1 MTRRRQPDDT
11 LHGMTRGFDIIKAL
25 FDAARR
31 KGLNPE
37 EFLKS
42 VHTATDM
49 ADVMVDAAIAKL
61 RPQTPAPKP
70 VAFKTLDLKVYT
82 TPSIRTNAKKGA
94 ECYREL
100 RDATGCDVWP
110 HADQDEVW
118 ATEETSEE
126 TTDLMLLC
134 LGFDAYGVQVD
145 YVLEE
150 HGLVDATSTDLLN
163 FSAAP
168 ETCCAQ
174 LEFPIAA
181 RGTVAKIDGNDYVLN
196 ITVDDGKRVLRECL
210 IDHDVWDGHQRFLV
224 RKAPPLV
231 TPTP

>member
-1 MTRRRQPDDT
+1 
-11 LHGMTRGFDIIKAL
+11 MTRGFDIIKAL

-100 RDATGCDVWP
+100 RDAGMYHRTRG
-110 HADQDEVW
+110 AEEQDEKW
-118 ATEETSEE
+118 ATEETVES
-126 TTDLMLLC
+126 TTDLMLAC
-134 LGFDAYGVQVD
+134 LDCSASDEEVD
-145 YVLEE
+145 SYLLE
-150 HGLVDATSTDLLN
+150 HGLVDATSADLLN
-163 FSAAP
+163 FGAAP
-168 ETCCAQ
+168 ATRDLQ
-174 LEFPIAA
+174 LQFPIAA
-181 RGTVAKIDGNDYVLN
+181 RGSVAVINGERKVLCLYKVNVHFRTLTTYRINSNWIAN
-196 ITVDDGKRVLRECL
+196 I
-210 IDHDVWDGHQRFLV
+210 RFLV
-224 RKAPPLV
+224 RKA
-231 TPTP
+231 